1 MASAETDNSAA
12 GGLAPSGDNL
22 QVPATV
28 GGGASTGQLEE
39 SGSKNIVVSRI
50 RQLSRP
56 RQLQLIM
63 AVTATFSMIVAL
75 YLWSSEPNYQLL
87 YGKLTHEAAGEIIL
101 LLKQEDIDYSLDKS
115 TGKLKVR
122 ANDLHSTRIML
133 AAQGLPK
140 KDGSGFEM
148 LDKDQGFGSS
158 QFMEKVRYHRAIEGE
173 LARTIKGI
181 DAVESARV
189 HLAIPKQSVF
199 VRDKREP
206 SAAVMVNLKPGR
218 DLDKGQVKSIVH
230 MVASSIPE
238 MLPEKVTVVDQT
250 GVLLSKKDLGSDMAM
265 STAQFDYRRKLEE
278 YYVERIERILVP
290 IIGFEGVRA
299 QVDADVDFTMLE
311 QTQETFNPDLPSLRS
326 EHTISEESR
335 GGDLG
340 GVPGAL
346 TNQPPGLANA
356 PQTLKEANA
365 EQTGPSRKSNQAT
378 FNYELDKTVSHS
390 KRAPG
395 QLRRLSVAVVIDD
408 KSHYDENDKLIR
420 TPHSPEEIERL
431 TLLIKDTVGFSQSR
445 GDSINVMN
453 AAFKNSF
460 DVPEQA
466 LGPLWEREW
475 FIDLLKQVVVIL
487 LILLFLYIVMRPL
500 IRELTFKEEV
510 VEGLEYDGEVRIGP
524 DGERLPPGESVEG
537 EGQGQGQGEGDI
549 GDVESSKNGGLT
561 QDEWDEL
568 GITYAEYEQMLSMI
582 RGLAIKEPRVIAQ
595 VLKTWII
602 VDEEG
607 L

>member
-1 MASAETDNSAA
+1 MAAADAGNPATGDMTSA
-12 GGLAPSGDNL
+12 DNL
-22 QVPATV
+22 QVPATI
-28 GGGASTGQLEE
+28 GDGQTPAQ
-39 SGSKNIVVSRI
+39 SGDGKNLVVNRI
-50 RQLSRP
+50 RKLSRP
-56 RQLQLIM
+56 RQIQLIM
-63 AVTATFSMIVAL
+63 AVTATFSMIIAL

-87 YGKLTHEAAGEIIL
+87 YGKLSQEAAGEIIAV
-101 LLKQEDIDYSLDKS
+101 LKQEGIDYSLDKT

-122 ANDLHSTRIML
+122 SADLHSTRIML

-140 KDGSGFEM
+140 ADGTGFEM

-173 LARTIKGI
+173 LARSITGL

-206 SAAVMVNLKPGR
+206 SAAVMVNLKGGR
-218 DLDKGQVKSIVH
+218 TLEKGHVKSIVH

-238 MLPEKVTVVDQT
+238 MLPDKVTVVDQT
-250 GVLLSKKDLGSDMAM
+250 GALLSRKDLSSDMAM

-311 QTQETFNPDLPSLRS
+311 QTQESFNPDLPSLRS

-346 TNQPPGLANA
+346 TNQPPGVANA
-356 PQTLKEANA
+356 PQTLKEAGA
-365 EQTGPSRKSNQAT
+365 QQTGPSRKSNQST
-378 FNYELDKTVSHS
+378 FNYELDKTISHT

-408 KSHYDENDKLIR
+408 KSHYGNDRQLIR
-420 TPHSPEEIERL
+420 TPHSPEEIEQL
-431 TLLIKDTVGFSQSR
+431 TLLIKDTVGFSVSR
-445 GDSINVMN
+445 GDSINVIN
-453 AAFKNSF
+453 ATFKNSF
-460 DVPEQA
+460 DVPDLP
-466 LGPLWEREW
+466 LGPVWERQW
-475 FIDLLKQVVVIL
+475 FIDLVKQVVIVL
-487 LILLFLYIVMRPL
+487 LILLFLYIVMRPI
-500 IRELTFKEEV
+500 IRELTVKEEV
-510 VEGLEYDGEVRIGP
+510 LEGLEFAGETVIGP
-524 DGERLPPGESVEG
+524 DGIRIAKPVDGEPDEG
-537 EGQGQGQGEGDI
+537 EEGTDI
-549 GDVESSKNGGLT
+549 DGVDSPKNGGLS
-561 QDEWDEL
+561 QDQWDEL
-568 GITYAEYEQMLSMI
+568 GITHAEYEQMLSMI
-582 RGLAIKEPRVIAQ
+582 RGLAIKDPRVIAQ
-595 VLKTWII
+595 VMKTWIV